1 MQLPDTMPPIES
13 MSQHEKKH
21 MKLLHE
27 RHEALTDSGSY
38 SRFLFG
44 SYSQALT
51 AVFLAL
57 TAKMSWSC
65 WVQCAFCSALLVSLC
80 FNVLQNYNLLYLLYV
95 L

>member
-1 MQLPDTMPPIES
+1 MQLPDTMRPIES

-51 AVFLAL
+51 AVFFGSYSQNV
-57 TAKMSWSC
+57 M
-65 WVQCAFCSALLVSLC
+65 VLLGTVC
-80 FNVLQNYNLLYLLYV
+80 FLLSTSG
-95 L
+95 